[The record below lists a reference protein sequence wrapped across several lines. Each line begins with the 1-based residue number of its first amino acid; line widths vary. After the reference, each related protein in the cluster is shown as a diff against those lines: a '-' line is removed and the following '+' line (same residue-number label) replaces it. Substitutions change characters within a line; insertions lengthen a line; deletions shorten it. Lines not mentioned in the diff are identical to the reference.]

1 MRQQVLSGISPRFR
15 GLSRSGGQVT
25 HVLLTRSPLEY
36 PRRGLSARLACVKHA
51 ASVRPE
57 PGSNSPTKTHKT
69 IPAKQTILPEPKTI
83 PAPGHQITPCRDIKK
98 QTHTPDQPK
107 PPDQSRGH
115 FNATHAAPP
124 RQLREPTGV
133 MSSGVGETERYPM
146 PAGAANPGVPSVTL
160 ASTASVPPRFP
171 RGRSARRPEVS
182 GAPAGRS
189 IRRRPVSRSARS
201 TGPRGNA
208 PRPSGAGA
216 EDAPGEIARLAA
228 VDPVAQA

>member
-69 IPAKQTILPEPKTI
+69 IQAKQTILPEPKTI

-107 PPDQSRGH
+107 PPDQSRGQLEQH
-115 FNATHAAPP
+115 YLPRPTSSTGGPVPLCSGSRLTPLPRPPHAAPGATP
-124 RQLREPTGV
+124 GTGRAAAPT
-133 MSSGVGETERYPM
+133 P
-146 PAGAANPGVPSVTL
+146 
-160 ASTASVPPRFP
+160 
-171 RGRSARRPEVS
+171 
-182 GAPAGRS
+182 
-189 IRRRPVSRSARS
+189 
-201 TGPRGNA
+201 
-208 PRPSGAGA
+208 
-216 EDAPGEIARLAA
+216 APGR
-228 VDPVAQA
+228 PRR